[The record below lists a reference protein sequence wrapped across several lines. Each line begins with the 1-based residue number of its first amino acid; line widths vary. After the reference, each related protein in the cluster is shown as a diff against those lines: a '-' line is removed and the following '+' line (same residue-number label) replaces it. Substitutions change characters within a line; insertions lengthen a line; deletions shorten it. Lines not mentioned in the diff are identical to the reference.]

1 MIFIYETIY
10 NHFSIKF
17 INEMN
22 FKYQQE
28 FDDETTTQL
37 FIFNLFNTF
46 FPFCYTA
53 FVLYKYSTLFS
64 MLISTILLDQ
74 VKTNVVRYLRYHI
87 LYKRKMDM
95 AAAGEEGQESVIAT
109 PDHIPSVKSRVE
121 RQVAVNMAMQEN
133 DADVVAEYM
142 DMAMQFGL
150 IALFSNVL
158 PVISLFCFLANIIK
172 LKAIQLEFR
181 YKKRGD
187 PELSFGIGQF
197 LGIFEFISHAAILI
211 NVSIGA
217 FTSTRYA
224 AMAKWE
230 SVQLSDLQLLLGF
243 VFVEHVLL
251 FLKMFI
257 AV

>member
-1 MIFIYETIY
+1 MFRPQVSPYHPLLIHAVGGGVWLFVVLLQLIY
-10 NHFSIKF
+10 
-17 INEMN
+17 
-22 FKYQQE
+22 
-28 FDDETTTQL
+28 
-37 FIFNLFNTF
+37 
-46 FPFCYTA
+46 
-53 FVLYKYSTLFS
+53 
-64 MLISTILLDQ
+64 
-74 VKTNVVRYLRYHI
+74 R
-87 LYKRKMDM
+87 
-95 AAAGEEGQESVIAT
+95 
-109 PDHIPSVKSRVE
+109 RV
-121 RQVAVNMAMQEN
+121 
-133 DADVVAEYM
+133 
-142 DMAMQFGL
+142 MAMQFGL

-197 LGIFEFISHAAILI
+197 MGIFEFISHAAILI

-224 AMAKWE
+224 AMAEWE
-230 SVQLSDLQLLLGF
+230 SVQLSDVQVLLGF
-243 VFVEHVLL
+243 VAVEHVLL

>member
-1 MIFIYETIY
+1 
-10 NHFSIKF
+10 
-17 INEMN
+17 
-22 FKYQQE
+22 
-28 FDDETTTQL
+28 
-37 FIFNLFNTF
+37 
-46 FPFCYTA
+46 
-53 FVLYKYSTLFS
+53 

-87 LYKRKMDM
+87 LYKRKMVR
-95 AAAGEEGQESVIAT
+95 AATGEEGSESVIAT
-109 PDHIPSVKSRVE
+109 QPKDLIPSVKSRVE
-121 RQVAVNMAMQEN
+121 RQVVVNMAMQEN

-197 LGIFEFISHAAILI
+197 MGIFEFISHAAILI

-224 AMAKWE
+224 AMAEWE
-230 SVQLSDLQLLLGF
+230 SLQLSDVQVLLGF
-243 VFVEHVLL
+243 VAVEHVLL